1 MQGDSLFLPP
11 HHSFPEA
18 RRGVHVD
25 AVRLTRFLRFLGMP
39 KSVQTQANRTP
50 VDSGPAGIIDW
61 I

>member
-1 MQGDSLFLPP
+1 MQGDSPTPSAPFVPL
-11 HHSFPEA
+11 A